1 MSGNYVKALSFDSR
15 NNLYIGTDNG
25 LYVIANNKIKLFQHD
40 SSNSSTIQN
49 NIICDIYIDRQQNIW
64 LGNNVGFSMIPYKSS
79 CDIVSLGDL
88 TGNVGG
94 NLIYA
99 ISQDKDNNLWLGGTD
114 GLVRYSESQTGNEAD
129 WYKQSGNGLRILHNR
144 VRDIYND
151 RDDDVWILTDHG
163 INLYDKGTKKLIN
176 FIVEND
182 NANYSCR
189 WAYDIYMDKERNLW
203 IAAFNEGV
211 FVVNKDTLIASGGK
225 CKADVFYGKSNG
237 KLAGEHVYHIVP
249 DKQGRIWISSNRGI
263 DPY

>member
-1 MSGNYVKALSFDSR
+1 M
-15 NNLYIGTDNG
+15 
-25 LYVIANNKIKLFQHD
+25 YVIANNKIKLFQHD

-114 GLVRYSESQTGNEAD
+114 GLIRYSESQTGNEAD

-163 INLYDKGTKKLIN
+163 INLYDKGTKN
-176 FIVEND
+176 
-182 NANYSCR
+182 
-189 WAYDIYMDKERNLW
+189 
-203 IAAFNEGV
+203 
-211 FVVNKDTLIASGGK
+211 
-225 CKADVFYGKSNG
+225 
-237 KLAGEHVYHIVP
+237 
-249 DKQGRIWISSNRGI
+249 
-263 DPY
+263 